1 MPYFWPRNTM
11 RKSPSTHLA
20 VCGCKQH
27 ADFGNLRFVRFQAE
41 LIAYALPLLIFRF
54 DSPGTS
60 KVDFIRKTPRTNF
73 TGGGAGGIYP
83 PLVLWVQTNLT

>member
-41 LIAYALPLLIFRF
+41 LIAYALPLLIEEALR
-54 DSPGTS
+54 
-60 KVDFIRKTPRTNF
+60 
-73 TGGGAGGIYP
+73 
-83 PLVLWVQTNLT
+83 LVAADLREVA